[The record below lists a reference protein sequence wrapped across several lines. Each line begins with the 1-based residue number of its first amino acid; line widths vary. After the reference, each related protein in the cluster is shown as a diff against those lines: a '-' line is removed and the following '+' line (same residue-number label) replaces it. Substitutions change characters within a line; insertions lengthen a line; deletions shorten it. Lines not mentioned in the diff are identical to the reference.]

1 MWPPTEP
8 QRDWRSEASVRRID
22 DYARLAARPSA
33 PGYCTQ
39 IIRFWSCRYPARLLT
54 IPA

>member
-1 MWPPTEP
+1 MITAALK
-8 QRDWRSEASVRRID
+8 SECDIA

-39 IIRFWSCRYPARLLT
+39 IIRVWSCRYPARLLT